1 MYDLNNKL
9 SFNSPISKMN
19 KEYNK
24 KEINTTNDFKYN
36 NKIKTNFKKSIIR
49 RNSKIH
55 NDFGRRLTY
64 NKKISSELDSL
75 PSNINQL
82 FRKSLDKYKFNL
94 EVYVPHSMRISK
106 KEYYNKDYMLNNL
119 VKAYYKIEGEKNKII
134 NISKETKKFS
144 NQYKLI
150 KEENSDRQNDY
161 LINLERE
168 YLERNKNFKELKY
181 KKEDNIF
188 TPSILLDMN
197 YGDNLNSDVYKY
209 GLNNDFYLD
218 ESKKDKHILHKF
230 YDVINKIKNDKEKE
244 EIDNS
249 NNLDE
254 KDGKITKIKK
264 ELIEEMKIKNM
275 NRKEYFYYSQ
285 KLKREIDKVK
295 NLINENNKMEYLNSE
310 NDNKINLELSK
321 EYNETEGNMKLKKYF
336 ETKNIKSNYQK
347 ENDLIDNIPKLQLN
361 NINHNLNKNKKNIK
375 DSKSFRL
382 NQLYIT
388 LSERNYVNNSDAPY
402 NQITQYFKKYNPKKL
417 PKINNDKGSNIHGL
431 AESVQKAI
439 NENNVE
445 FSKLNDDL
453 KKDMFNKKK
462 DIKNKNETDN
472 IIKVDNK
479 ILGMHY
485 DFIDN
490 LLSNKRNS
498 FLKSYEK

>member
-19 KEYNK
+19 KEYNQ
-24 KEINTTNDFKYN
+24 KELNSNNENKYN
-36 NKIKTNFKKSIIR
+36 NKIKTNFKKTIIR

-64 NKKISSELDSL
+64 NKKILSELDSL
-75 PSNINQL
+75 PSNIYKL

-119 VKAYYKIEGEKNKII
+119 VKTNNRIEGEKNKII

-144 NQYKLI
+144 KQYKLV
-150 KEENSDRQNDY
+150 KDENSDRQNDY
-161 LINLERE
+161 LINLEKE

-188 TPSILLDMN
+188 TPSFLLDTN
-197 YGDNLNSDVYKY
+197 YGDNLNADVYKY
-209 GLNNDFYLD
+209 GINSYENKNDKRVLN
-218 ESKKDKHILHKF
+218 KF

-244 EIDNS
+244 EIKE
-249 NNLDE
+249 NNTLDE
-254 KDGKITKIKK
+254 KEEKIAKIKK
-264 ELIEEMKIKNM
+264 DLIEEMRIKNM

-285 KLKREIDKVK
+285 KLKKEINTVK
-295 NLINENNKMEYLNSE
+295 NLLNENNKIEYLSPEKNTKISFELNNE
-310 NDNKINLELSK
+310 NNK
-321 EYNETEGNMKLKKYF
+321 TEENMKSKKSF
-336 ETKNIKSNYQK
+336 KTKNIKSKYQK
-347 ENDLIDNIPKLQLN
+347 EIDIIDKIPKLQLN
-361 NINHNLNKNKKNIK
+361 NIIPNLNENKKNANE
-375 DSKSFRL
+375 SKSIRL

-388 LSERNYVNNSDAPY
+388 LSERGYTNNSDAPY

-417 PKINNDKGSNIHGL
+417 PQINNDKGSNIHGL
-431 AESVQKAI
+431 AESVQKSI

-453 KKDMFNKKK
+453 KKDMFNKNNN
-462 DIKNKNETDN
+462 IKNINETEN
-472 IIKVDNK
+472 IINVDNK
-479 ILGMHY
+479 ILGLHY